1 MTTRLTRFWLRCRRA
16 RNIVVKET
24 LQKYLKTIFLYVSD
38 KLHVP
43 SYRSIKTKII
53 ISSILLSV
61 FPIFIM
67 RVFVYPTEKKALQD
81 ALIQNLE
88 GVGHKQAE
96 LIVTWVNE
104 RKADAKIIAE
114 NPNVPGVIYT
124 SEGGENFYRLLHH
137 LNTLRE
143 AYGYKE
149 IFICDRFGDLKVT
162 TSTGKVI
169 TNVAGFEFFQM
180 AISGVTFVSPIMP
193 SVIPLENEYGKLEHG
208 LPTLYI
214 TTPVVYE
221 HKVIGAVCLRVD
233 VMEISK
239 LMRSVRL
246 GETGETYLIN
256 KDGYMLSES
265 KYLKYLKDAGLVQ
278 QRTTLEMQVVNAETK
293 ELTRSAG
300 ECIKGKKG
308 HDAEGYRDYRG
319 VKVLGFWQWIP
330 ELDWGIIAEIDVNEG
345 YGPVKQLHTIVAPII
360 ILVTIAVI
368 SFAFYFGKKISDPIL
383 YLTEVTKGISEGDYS
398 RRVKITS
405 HDEIGELS
413 NSFNKMASFLEEKTH
428 ILEEY
433 TANLEK
439 TVEERTKD
447 LTRMN
452 QELEKQSSDLEKAYK
467 ELVSLD
473 QMKDKMI
480 RDVSHELK
488 SPVAQVQ
495 MAIDLWSATVKKQ
508 HIDRSKEEKYCM
520 IIQTSLQRLRKTIGS
535 ILDLSVLESGRLVFK
550 KEYIHIDELVLQITA
565 GMRLLAEK
573 KGLALINHV
582 NQGLPVIIGDKDEIQ
597 RVVINLI
604 DNAIK
609 YTEKGE
615 IHVFLE
621 QKDACIEFGVKDT
634 GVGIGLP
641 KDQFGK
647 LFERFFQE
655 RPRIDGAG
663 VGLAICKNIIDSH
676 KGNLWAESEGRGN
689 GSTFKFVLPIACQ
702 DAA

>member
-1 MTTRLTRFWLRCRRA
+1 MNTIIKQF
-16 RNIVVKET
+16 
-24 LQKYLKTIFLYVSD
+24 LQKYLSRRNFFPNILSKFHI
-38 KLHVP
+38 P
-43 SYRSIKTKII
+43 SYKSIKTKII

-67 RVFVYPTEKKALQD
+67 RVFIYPTEKKALQD

-96 LIVTWVNE
+96 LIVRWIEE
-104 RKADAKIIAE
+104 RKADARIVAE
-114 NPNVPGVIYT
+114 NPNVPGVIYK
-124 SEGGENFYRLLHH
+124 SEGNENFYRLLHH

-149 IFICDRFGDLKVT
+149 IFICDRFGDLKIT

-169 TNVAGFEFFQM
+169 TNLAGFEFFQM
-180 AISGVTFVSPIMP
+180 AISGATFVSPIMP

-208 LPTLYI
+208 LPTLYVS
-214 TTPVVYE
+214 TPVVYE

-256 KDGYMLSES
+256 KDGYMISES
-265 KYLKYLKDAGLVQ
+265 KYLKYLKDAGFVQ
-278 QRTTLEMQVVNAETK
+278 QRTTLELQVLNPGTK
-293 ELTRSAG
+293 ELTRSAE

-308 HDAEGYRDYRG
+308 HDAEGYIDYRG
-319 VKVLGFWQWIP
+319 IKVLGFWQWIP

-345 YGPVKQLHTIVAPII
+345 YGPVERLHTIVTPII
-360 ILVTIAVI
+360 ILVTLAVI
-368 SFAFYFGKKISDPIL
+368 SFAFFFGKKISDPIL
-383 YLTEVTKGISEGDYS
+383 YLTEVTKSISEGDYS
-398 RRVKITS
+398 KRVKITS
-405 HDEIGELS
+405 NDEIGELS
-413 NSFNKMASFLEEKTH
+413 NSFNKMASVLEEKTQ
-428 ILEEY
+428 ILKEY
-433 TANLEK
+433 TANLER
-439 TVEERTKD
+439 TVEERTRD
-447 LTRMN
+447 LIRIN
-452 QELEKQSSDLEKAYK
+452 QELEKQSSNLEKAYK
-467 ELVSLD
+467 ELLTLD

-495 MAIDLWSATVKKQ
+495 MAIDLWSMEVKKE
-508 HIDRSKEEKYCM
+508 HIDRSKEEKFGK
-520 IIQTSLQRLRKTIGS
+520 IISNSLQRLRKTIGS

-550 KEYIHIDELVLQITA
+550 KESIQMDELVLQITA
-565 GMRLLAEK
+565 GMRLLTEK

-582 NQGLPVIIGDKDEIQ
+582 NQGLPAVIGDKDEIL
-597 RVVINLI
+597 RVVTNLI

-621 QKDACIEFGVKDT
+621 QKDAFIEFAVKDT

-655 RPRIDGAG
+655 RPRTDGAG
-663 VGLAICKNIIDSH
+663 VGLAICKNIVEAH
-676 KGNLWAESEGRGN
+676 KGNLWAESDGAGK
-689 GSTFKFVLPIACQ
+689 GATFKFTLPIAQ
-702 DAA
+702 KYAS

>member
-1 MTTRLTRFWLRCRRA
+1 M
-16 RNIVVKET
+16 NIILKEV
-24 LQKYLKTIFLYVSD
+24 LQKYLSRKNFFPTIFSKFHIPPY
-38 KLHVP
+38 K
-43 SYRSIKTKII
+43 SIKTKII

-67 RVFVYPTEKKALQD
+67 RVFIYPTEKKALQD

-96 LIVTWVNE
+96 LIVRWIEE
-104 RKADAKIIAE
+104 RKADARIVAE
-114 NPNVPGVIYT
+114 NPNVPGVIYK
-124 SEGGENFYRLLHH
+124 SEGSENFYRLLHH

-149 IFICDRFGDLKVT
+149 IFICDRFGDLKIT

-169 TNVAGFEFFQM
+169 TNLAGFEFFQM

-214 TTPVVYE
+214 STPVVYE
-221 HKVIGAVCLRVD
+221 HKVIGAVCLRVG

-256 KDGYMLSES
+256 KDGYMISES
-265 KYLKYLKDAGLVQ
+265 KYLKYLKDAGFVQ
-278 QRTTLEMQVVNAETK
+278 QRTTLELQVLDPRTK
-293 ELTRSAG
+293 ELTRSAE

-308 HDAEGYRDYRG
+308 HDAEGYTDYRG
-319 VKVLGFWQWIP
+319 IKVLGFWQWIP

-345 YGPVKQLHTIVAPII
+345 YGPVERLHTIVAPII
-360 ILVTIAVI
+360 ILVTLAVI
-368 SFAFYFGKKISDPIL
+368 SFAFFFGKKISDPIL
-383 YLTEVTKGISEGDYS
+383 YLTEVTKSISEGDYS
-398 RRVKITS
+398 KRVKITS
-405 HDEIGELS
+405 NDEIGELS
-413 NSFNKMASFLEEKTH
+413 NSFNKMASFLEEKTQ
-428 ILEEY
+428 ILKEY
-433 TANLEK
+433 TANLER

-452 QELEKQSSDLEKAYK
+452 QELEKQSSNLEKAYK
-467 ELVSLD
+467 ELLTLD

-495 MAIDLWSATVKKQ
+495 MAIDLWSMEVKKA
-508 HIDRSKEEKYCM
+508 HIDRSKEEKFGK
-520 IIQTSLQRLRKTIGS
+520 IISNSLQRLRKTIGN

-550 KEYIHIDELVLQITA
+550 KESIQMDELVLQITA
-565 GMRLLAEK
+565 GMRLLTEK

-582 NQGLPVIIGDKDEIQ
+582 NQGLPAVIGDKDEIQ
-597 RVVINLI
+597 RVVTNLI

-621 QKDACIEFGVKDT
+621 QRDAFIEFAVKDT
-634 GVGIGLP
+634 GIGIGLP
-641 KDQFGK
+641 RDMFGK

-655 RPRIDGAG
+655 RPRTDGAG
-663 VGLAICKNIIDSH
+663 VGLAICKNIVEAH
-676 KGNLWAESEGRGN
+676 KGNLWAESEGTGK
-689 GSTFKFVLPIACQ
+689 GATFKFTLPIA
-702 DAA
+702 

>member
-1 MTTRLTRFWLRCRRA
+1 M
-16 RNIVVKET
+16 NITVKQF
-24 LQKYLKTIFLYVSD
+24 LQKYLNLKTIFPHISD
-38 KLHVP
+38 KFRIP
-43 SYRSIKTKII
+43 SYRSMKTKII
-53 ISSILLSV
+53 IFSILLSV

-67 RVFVYPTEKKALQD
+67 RVFVYPTERKALQD

-96 LIVTWVNE
+96 LIVRWINE

-114 NPNVPGVIYT
+114 NPNVPGVIYK
-124 SEGGENFYRLLHH
+124 SEGSENFYRLLHH

-143 AYGYKE
+143 VYGYKE

-221 HKVIGAVCLRVD
+221 HKVIGAVCLRID
-233 VMEISK
+233 VMELGK

-256 KDGYMLSES
+256 KDGFMLSES

-278 QRTTLEMQVVNAETK
+278 QRTTLELQVVDSETK
-293 ELTRSAG
+293 ELTQSAA
-300 ECIKGKKG
+300 ECTKGKKG

-319 VKVLGFWQWIP
+319 IKVLGFWQWIP

-345 YGPVKQLHTIVAPII
+345 YGPVKRLHTIVAPII
-360 ILVTIAVI
+360 ILITLAVV
-368 SFAFYFGKKISDPIL
+368 SFAFYFGRKISNPIV
-383 YLTEVTKGISEGDYS
+383 YLTEVTKSISEGDYS
-398 RRVKITS
+398 KRVKITS
-405 HDEIGELS
+405 SDEIGELS
-413 NSFNKMASFLEEKTH
+413 NSFNKMASFLEEKTQ
-428 ILEEY
+428 ILKEY

-439 TVEERTKD
+439 TVDERTQD
-447 LTRMN
+447 LTRIN
-452 QELEKQSSDLEKAYK
+452 QELEKQSSNLEKAYK
-467 ELVSLD
+467 ELLTLD

-495 MAIDLWSATVKKQ
+495 MAIDLWSAEVKKP
-508 HIDRSKEEKYCM
+508 HIDRSKEEKFGK
-520 IIQTSLQRLRKTIGS
+520 IISNSLQRLRKTIGS
-535 ILDLSVLESGRLVFK
+535 ILDLSVLESGRLVFR
-550 KEYIHIDELVLQITA
+550 KELIQMDELVLQITA
-565 GMRLLAEK
+565 VMRLLTEK
-573 KGLALINHV
+573 KGLSLINHV
-582 NQGLPVIIGDKDEIQ
+582 NQKLPGIIGDKDEIH
-597 RVVINLI
+597 RVVTNLI

-621 QKDACIEFGVKDT
+621 QKDAFIEFAVKDT
-634 GVGIGLP
+634 GIGIGLP

-663 VGLAICKNIIDSH
+663 VGLAICKNIIDAH
-676 KGNLWAESEGRGN
+676 KGTLWVESEGRGK
-689 GSTFKFVLPIACQ
+689 GSTFKFILPIACQ
-702 DAA
+702 DPV